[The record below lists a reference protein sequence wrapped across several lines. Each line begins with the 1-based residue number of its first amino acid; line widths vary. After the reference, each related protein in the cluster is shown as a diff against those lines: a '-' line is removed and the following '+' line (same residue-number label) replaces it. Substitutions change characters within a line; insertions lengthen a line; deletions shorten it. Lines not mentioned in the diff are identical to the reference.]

1 MRNLK
6 ITLQYNG
13 KNYCGWQKQPNALG
27 IQGTVEKAV
36 YEITKEEVKVT
47 A

>member
-13 KNYCGWQKQPNALG
+13 KDYCGWQNNPMHLG
-27 IQGTVEKAV
+27 FKGQ
-36 YEITKEEVKVT
+36 
-47 A
+47 